1 MSAKRQ
7 HDLVDFYLGF
17 AFGLFG
23 VAAFLVG
30 SWSHGYLHWLSP

>member
-1 MSAKRQ
+1 MSAQRK

-30 SWSHGYLHWLSP
+30 SWSHGYLEWLIP